1 LTTQN
6 RKITPKCHVQSNSSS
21 SSFFNNARCIESR
34 ESKRS
39 LVWQKAI
46 IDQKS
51 APSSDFWGEARRGR
65 PKASQKNFSTAAL
78 PLPSSSA
85 PPTVVQTPKPVR
97 MMRIFALLALAAPAA
112 AQLTCAEDLDGDGNV
127 NVSLTART
135 DQLPDLALGAGTD
148 NKRIDVR
155 AGQ

>member
-1 LTTQN
+1 
-6 RKITPKCHVQSNSSS
+6 
-21 SSFFNNARCIESR
+21 
-34 ESKRS
+34 
-39 LVWQKAI
+39 
-46 IDQKS
+46 
-51 APSSDFWGEARRGR
+51 
-65 PKASQKNFSTAAL
+65 
-78 PLPSSSA
+78 
-85 PPTVVQTPKPVR
+85 

-148 NKRIDVR
+148 NKRFDVR

>member
-1 LTTQN
+1 MAKGN
-6 RKITPKCHVQSNSSS
+6 YRSKIRSIKLSS
-21 SSFFNNARCIESR
+21 
-34 ESKRS
+34 
-39 LVWQKAI
+39 
-46 IDQKS
+46 
-51 APSSDFWGEARRGR
+51 FWGEARPAKSESGDEELFHGG
-65 PKASQKNFSTAAL
+65 S
-78 PLPSSSA
+78 PSA
-85 PPTVVQTPKPVR
+85 FVVRTTNSRQTPKPVR